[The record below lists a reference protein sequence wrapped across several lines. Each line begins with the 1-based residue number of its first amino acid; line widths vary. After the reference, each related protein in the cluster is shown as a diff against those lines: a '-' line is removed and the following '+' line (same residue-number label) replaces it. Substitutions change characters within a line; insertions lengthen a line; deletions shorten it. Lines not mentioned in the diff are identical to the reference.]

1 MQVNEK
7 GLQIVRDALNV
18 FRSDMDRVT
27 QKQKEHIEQLIEEAR
42 NIVNKK
48 QKEILELESRVKQLV
63 AEIDAIS
70 ANSEDNEDMERMLA
84 QKRYELEDT
93 RRLLNRK
100 KDELEHLKIAE
111 KKLESSFNR
120 LLELSVSFKQ
130 SVIDKSSDTLSSLDK
145 CMNYIKEYT
154 NA

>member
-7 GLQIVRDALNV
+7 GLQIVREALNV

-27 QKQKEHIEQLIEEAR
+27 QKQKEHIEQLIEGAR

-70 ANSEDNEDMERMLA
+70 ANSEDNEDTERMLA

>member
-27 QKQKEHIEQLIEEAR
+27 QKQKEHIEQLVEEAR

>member
-111 KKLESSFNR
+111 KKLESSINR
-120 LLELSVSFKQ
+120 FLELSVSFKQ

>member
-70 ANSEDNEDMERMLA
+70 ANSEDNEDTERMLA